1 MTELVGTHW
10 SSKQESTGSGESSFE
25 NTKIGILT
33 PEKWEGEHRHW
44 AMYSDVWER
53 LCLMFC
59 QGNQDSKNQ
68 NQSTPKTV
76 QAHQRPETRRLQPD
90 SAAQSAPANPTA
102 VAAENIFPP
111 AVTAGNPSANSHRK
125 KTFVKLEKRIK
136 MWKKQPSFEMLK
148 AKHYRYISYII
159 YYILYIIYYIL
170 LMYYILCIMYYIL
183 YIIYYILYIIYYT
196 LYIIY
201 YTLYIIYYTLHII
214 YYILYIIY

>member
-1 MTELVGTHW
+1 
-10 SSKQESTGSGESSFE
+10 
-25 NTKIGILT
+25 
-33 PEKWEGEHRHW
+33 
-44 AMYSDVWER
+44 MYSDVWER

-125 KTFVKLEKRIK
+125 KLSWS
-136 MWKKQPSFEMLK
+136 WKKESRCERNSHPLK
-148 AKHYRYISYII
+148 CWKLNTTGIYHILYIIYYILNII
-159 YYILYIIYYIL
+159 YYILYIINVLY
-170 LMYYILCIMYYIL
+170 IMYYVL
-183 YIIYYILYIIYYT
+183 YIIHYIYYILYIIYYT

-201 YTLYIIYYTLHII
+201 YTLYITYYILYITYYILYITYYI
-214 YYILYIIY
+214 LYIKYYILYIIYYMLYIKYYILCIIYYI